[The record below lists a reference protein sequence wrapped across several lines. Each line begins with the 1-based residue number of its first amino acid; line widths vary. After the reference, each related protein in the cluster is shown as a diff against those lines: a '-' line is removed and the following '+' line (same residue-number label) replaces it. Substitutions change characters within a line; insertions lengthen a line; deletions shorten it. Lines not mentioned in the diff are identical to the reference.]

1 MAGKLGWLR
10 EKYGR
15 LKKHESSGHQT
26 SADKGDNFLRG
37 KFLEELSHDE
47 YVVLIDSYYNDLE
60 TLGEIG
66 DAIGLNK
73 QLSEDEKGELWD
85 RIDRETKR
93 K

>member
-1 MAGKLGWLR
+1 MAGKFEWLR
-10 EKYGR
+10 EKYEG
-15 LKKHESSGHQT
+15 LKRGKGSGHQT

-37 KFLEELSHDE
+37 KFLEELSYDE
-47 YVVLIDSYYNDLE
+47 YVVLIDSYHDDLE